1 MASAINSLALDEL
14 AAGLQ
19 RLGDAPVPLLVV
31 RFPVLEKVAWRKGL
45 RAARATERG
54 AADAFARA
62 AAGVLRAGDALAHDP
77 GSDVF
82 LAALCAPTREGDAG
96 CAPLDSRSA
105 LARIVAAVEAAS
117 GMQTESGWTAFA
129 ARRMRLADSIA
140 EALVGGARERERYAF
155 FSALGHELRTPL
167 ASIRGY
173 LETLLDGEIEAET
186 RRRFLRIAHGESLR
200 LARLVDGM
208 FEISLLDLHGGASL
222 GTLGRLDLALGGA
235 VDACAA
241 NAAARS
247 VTLEHPPVP
256 SDLLG
261 IDTDRLTL
269 ALANVIDN
277 AIKHGR
283 PGGRVTI
290 VVELNERSVTIHID
304 DDGDGVPIVDRER
317 IFTLGQRGTTGA
329 PGSGIGLALVRLILE
344 RAGGRITVE
353 SAGGGGARF
362 SLALPRAGDSR

>member
-1 MASAINSLALDEL
+1 MASVINSLASEDLTAEL
-14 AAGLQ
+14 A

-31 RFPVLEKVAWRKGL
+31 RFPVLEKVAWRRGL
-45 RAARATERG
+45 RAARATERS

-62 AAGVLRAGDALAHDP
+62 AAGVLRTGDTLAHDP

-82 LAALCAPTREGDAG
+82 LAALCAPARDGESG

-117 GMQTESGWTAFA
+117 GLQTESGWTAFA
-129 ARRMRLADSIA
+129 ARRMRLPESIA
-140 EALVGGARERERYAF
+140 EALAGGARERERYAF

-208 FEISLLDLHGGASL
+208 FEISLLDLHGGGGM

-235 VDACAA
+235 IDACAA
-241 NAAARS
+241 NAAARA
-247 VTLEHPPVP
+247 VALEHPPVP
-256 SDLLG
+256 ADLLA

-269 ALANVIDN
+269 VLANVIDN
-277 AIKHGR
+277 AVKHGR
-283 PGGRVTI
+283 AGGRVTI
-290 VVELNERSVTIHID
+290 AVELNERSVTIHVD
-304 DDGDGVPIVDRER
+304 DDGDGVPAADRER
-317 IFTLGQRGTTGA
+317 IFALGERGTTSA

-344 RAGGRITVE
+344 RAGGRISVDR
-353 SAGGGGARF
+353 APGGGARF
-362 SLALPRAGDSR
+362 SILLLRGPA